1 MRRVGGVGAAGEH
14 GSGGRA
20 RRRPPRLRVVRHRLL
35 RLVALEK
42 LVADLV
48 VRRRQQVVVAA
59 ALLHELHHLRPLAE
73 AHAELEREVAAV
85 HLAVELLGVVEP
97 AEVHR
102 HLGRLLLRVEQLELL
117 DELDPEVV
125 LALHGEGKGGGEVV
139 VVVVELVEVVV
150 AVAARHLHERLLG
163 DSELELLQCGLA
175 HQPPQPRVR
184 VRLGVGI
191 RVAHAAGAAQRLA
204 ALAQRLR
211 LEGEEA
217 LGRHR
222 LLGVARERVE
232 RARLHLEIGVRAD
245 VGGGDD
251 RLVGREVAVAGEG
264 RDE

>member
-20 RRRPPRLRVVRHRLL
+20 RRRPPRLRVVRDGLL
-35 RLVALEK
+35 RLVALEE

-48 VRRRQQVVVAA
+48 VRRRQQIVVAA

-85 HLAVELLGVVEP
+85 HLAVELLGVVKP

-125 LALHGEGKGGGEVV
+125 LALH
-139 VVVVELVEVVV
+139 
-150 AVAARHLHERLLG
+150 ERLLG
-163 DSELELLQCGLA
+163 DGELELLQCGLA

-191 RVAHAAGAAQRLA
+191 RVAHAAGPAQRLA

-232 RARLHLEIGVRAD
+232 GARLHLEVGVRAD

-251 RLVGREVAVAGEG
+251 RLVGRQVAVAEEG